1 MKSYW
6 DKYYKKLKGN
16 SRPTKFA
23 ISIRSFLKKYQGD
36 IYDIGC
42 GNARDTVFFNR
53 NKLNCIGI
61 DQSREVINRNKKSF
75 KIYKN
80 KFIKKNFIKLNY
92 FNPKKNY
99 SIYSRFSIH
108 SVSKEEE
115 NEFFKNLKKLKKLQ
129 YLFIEVRTIY
139 DELYGVGK
147 KVAKNAYVTD
157 HYRRFINP
165 IDFKKKLKK
174 DFKILKFKVSK
185 NLAPFKNENPKVLR
199 VIAKRKK

>member
-1 MKSYW
+1 MGNYW

-16 SRPTKFA
+16 LRPSKFA
-23 ISIRSFLKKYQGD
+23 ISIRNFLKNYEGNL
-36 IYDIGC
+36 YDIGC
-42 GNARDTVFFNR
+42 GNGRDTVFFNR

-61 DQSREVINRNKKSF
+61 DQSREVINKNKKSF

-92 FNPKKNY
+92 FNSKKNY

-108 SVSKEEE
+108 SVSKEKE

-165 IDFKKKLKK
+165 IEFKKKLKK
-174 DFKILKFKVSK
+174 DFKILKFKISK
-185 NLAPFKNENPKVLR
+185 NFAPFKNENPKVLR